1 MLSSM
6 LPMLAAT
13 GFAPNTVEWGPN
25 VAIVMII
32 CNVLA
37 FVIGKQVIQIPD
49 AGPAPGVF
57 LGLGLPAL
65 LAVTSLGHAIGV
77 GAILGLANIGV
88 L

>member
-1 MLSSM
+1 M
-6 LPMLAAT
+6 LPLIAALGT
-13 GFAPNTVEWGPN
+13 VPNTVEWGPN
-25 VAIVMII
+25 VAIVMVI

-37 FVIGKQVIQIPD
+37 FFIGKRVIQVPD
-49 AGPAPGVF
+49 AGPAPGMF

-77 GAILGLANIGV
+77 GAILGLSNIGV

>member
-1 MLSSM
+1 M
-6 LPMLAAT
+6 LPLLAAVPT
-13 GFAPNTVEWGPN
+13 TVTWGPN
-25 VAIVMII
+25 VAIVMIV
-32 CNVLA
+32 CNALA
-37 FVIGKQVIQIPD
+37 FAIGKQVIQIPD
-49 AGPAPGVF
+49 AEPASGTF

>member
-1 MLSSM
+1 MFSVI
-6 LPMLAAT
+6 AAT
-13 GFAPNTVEWGPN
+13 GFVPNTVSWGPN

-32 CNVLA
+32 CNAIA
-37 FVIGKQVIQIPD
+37 FFIGKQVIQIPD

-65 LAVTSLGHAIGV
+65 LAVTSLGHLIGV
-77 GAILGLANIGV
+77 GAVLGLANIGV

>member
-1 MLSSM
+1 M
-6 LPMLAAT
+6 LPLLAALGT
-13 GFAPNTVEWGPN
+13 VPNTVEWGPN

-37 FVIGKQVIQIPD
+37 FGIGKQVIQIPD

>member
-1 MLSSM
+1 M
-6 LPMLAAT
+6 P
-13 GFAPNTVEWGPN
+13 TVPHTVTWGPS

-32 CNVLA
+32 CNLLA
-37 FVIGKQVIQIPD
+37 FAIGKQVIQIPD
-49 AGPAPGVF
+49 AGPAPGTF

-65 LAVTSLGHAIGV
+65 LGVTSLGHVIGA

>member
-1 MLSSM
+1 M
-6 LPMLAAT
+6 LPLLAAT
-13 GFAPNTVEWGPN
+13 GFIPNTVSWGPN
-25 VAIVMII
+25 VAVVMII
-32 CNVLA
+32 CNALA

-57 LGLGLPAL
+57 LGLGAPAL
-65 LAVTSLGHAIGV
+65 IAVTCLGHIIGA

>member
-1 MLSSM
+1 M
-6 LPMLAAT
+6 LPLLAIQAT
-13 GFAPNTVEWGPN
+13 VPHTAQWGPN

-37 FVIGKQVIQIPD
+37 FFIGKQVIQVPD
-49 AGPAPGVF
+49 ADPAGGMF

-77 GAILGLANIGV
+77 GAILGLSNIGV

>member
-1 MLSSM
+1 M
-6 LPMLAAT
+6 LPLIAAI
-13 GFAPNTVEWGPN
+13 GAVPNTVEWGPN

-32 CNVLA
+32 CNLIA
-37 FVIGKQVIQIPD
+37 FAIGKQVIQIPD
-49 AGPAPGVF
+49 AGPAPGMF

>member
-1 MLSSM
+1 ML
-6 LPMLAAT
+6 LPLLAT
-13 GFAPNTVEWGPN
+13 VPNTVEWGPN
-25 VAIVMII
+25 VAIVMIA
-32 CNVLA
+32 CNAIA
-37 FVIGKQVIQIPD
+37 FLIGKQVIQIPD

-77 GAILGLANIGV
+77 GAILGLANMGV

>member
-1 MLSSM
+1 M
-6 LPMLAAT
+6 LPLLAALGT
-13 GFAPNTVEWGPN
+13 VPNTVEWGPN

-32 CNVLA
+32 CNLLA
-37 FVIGKQVIQIPD
+37 FAIGKQVIQIQD
-49 AGPAPGVF
+49 AGPAPGMF

>member
-1 MLSSM
+1 MLS
-6 LPMLAAT
+6 LLLAVQ
-13 GFAPNTVEWGPN
+13 PTVPHTPAWTPTT
-25 VAIVMII
+25 AIVMII
-32 CNVLA
+32 CNLLA
-37 FVIGKQVIQIPD
+37 FAIGKQVIRIPD
-49 AGPAPGVF
+49 ADPAGGVF

>member
-1 MLSSM
+1 M
-6 LPMLAAT
+6 LPLLAALGT
-13 GFAPNTVEWGPN
+13 VPNTVEWGPN
-25 VAIVMII
+25 VAIVMIL

-49 AGPAPGVF
+49 AGPAPGMF

>member
-1 MLSSM
+1 M
-6 LPMLAAT
+6 LPLLAAMGT
-13 GFAPNTVEWGPN
+13 VPNTVEWGPN

-32 CNVLA
+32 CNLVA
-37 FVIGKQVIQIPD
+37 FAIGKQVIQIPD
-49 AGPAPGVF
+49 AGPASGVF